1 MVRFTNDIIER
12 FRDYKSAKFS
22 GLGRGFLKFGISA
35 NVMTLLSLVFGVVAV
50 YYLFASYW
58 LFALF
63 ALLHLCADAMD
74 GVIAR
79 VSGGTVFGKKFD
91 FGVDQLIVILVMVKL
106 GWFLQ
111 DYYAYVAAGLYSLAN
126 VMYYI
131 TDFKLPILFTR
142 TVTLV
147 LMGVWFL
154 PIKIIV
160 FTIPEATYITTGVAS
175 VYSLARQLQEGVEM
189 WRKR

>member
-1 MVRFTNDIIER
+1 MVRFTNKVIDD
-12 FRDYKSAKFS
+12 FREYKSATFS
-22 GLGRGFLKFGISA
+22 GLGKRFLSIGVTA
-35 NVMTLLSLVFGVVAV
+35 NMMTLLSLLFGVGAV

-58 LFALF
+58 LFVLF
-63 ALLHLCADAMD
+63 ALLHLCADALD

-79 VSGGTVFGKKFD
+79 VSKETKFGKKFD
-91 FGVDQLIVILVMVKL
+91 FAVDQLIVILVMVKL

-111 DYYAYVAAGLYSLAN
+111 DYYAYVAAGLYFVAN
-126 VMYYI
+126 LVYYI
-131 TDFKLPILFTR
+131 TDFKLSILFTR

-154 PIKIIV
+154 PIKIII

-175 VYSLARQLQEGVEM
+175 VYSLARQLQEGIE
-189 WRKR
+189 KLNK